1 MLRTNRYRTT
11 EVKEEPVAVT
21 NNKELLK
28 AIGYIRVSTEGQT
41 GDDKYGMEAQRDAIS
56 KYATEHGYEIID
68 WKSDVGSG
76 AEDDRPGMND
86 ILYGDIYNPP
96 IQAVIAFKSDRIAR
110 DTKLYFYYLYVLEK
124 KQIKLISTRESF
136 SEGDEFANIY
146 RALMQFV
153 AEQERKNI
161 ATRTGNGRKLKAAA
175 GGYSG
180 GRAPYGYRIE
190 GGRYVLNPEEVEI
203 VREIFSL
210 RAKGMSMQKIASVL
224 IDKGIKTR
232 SGSYFTSSG
241 VNSILKNEK
250 TYRGWY
256 HYGNESWVRGVHEAI
271 LEGDESSDV

>member
-1 MLRTNRYRTT
+1 M
-11 EVKEEPVAVT
+11 K
-21 NNKELLK
+21 K
-28 AIGYIRVSTEGQT
+28 AIGYIRVSTGGQA
-41 GDDKYGMEAQRDAIS
+41 GDDKYGLDAQKKEIS
-56 KYATEHGYEIID
+56 KYAEEHDYEIID
-68 WKSDVGSG
+68 WKCDVGSG
-76 AEDDRPGMND
+76 AEDKRAGMNE
-86 ILYGDIYNPP
+86 ILYGDVYNPP
-96 IQAVIAFKSDRIAR
+96 IEAVIAFKNDRFAR
-110 DTKLYFYYLYVLEK
+110 NTKLYFYYMYKLELK
-124 KQIKLISTRESF
+124 NIKMLSTCEEF
-136 SEGDEFANIY
+136 YEGDDFANIY
-146 RALMQFV
+146 RAIMQFV

-271 LEGDESSDV
+271 LEGDESCDV